1 MNSLNK
7 SSEILIAEMQSESLI
22 RKELDDVILYFDYT
36 EDDSTS
42 NTVLSLI
49 TISKNHGERFLF
61 HKIEST
67 SKLKCLSKM
76 IDYIK
81 SDFKVNHQNYEIV
94 WVKKGEI
101 KSNISWFHGK
111 SFLDVV
117 DKFFYMKDP
126 SDILIYEVKMKPM
139 S

>member
-7 SSEILIAEMQSESLI
+7 SSEILLAEMTAEDII
-22 RKELDDVILYFDYT
+22 RKELNDVVLYFDYQEDENET
-36 EDDSTS
+36 E
-42 NTVLSLI
+42 LSLI

-61 HKIEST
+61 HKIKGK
-67 SKLKCLSKM
+67 SKLNCLNSM

-81 SDFKVNHQNYEIV
+81 SDYKLNFNNYEII
-94 WVKKGEI
+94 WVKKGEM

-117 DKFFYMKDP
+117 DKFFHLKDP
-126 SDILIYEVKMKPM
+126 SDIVIYEVKLKPQ

>member
-7 SSEILIAEMQSESLI
+7 SSEILLAEMTAEDII
-22 RKELDDVILYFDYT
+22 RKELSDVVLYFDYQEDEIET
-36 EDDSTS
+36 E
-42 NTVLSLI
+42 LSLI

-61 HKIEST
+61 HKVKGK
-67 SKLKCLSKM
+67 SKLHCLNIM

-81 SDFKVNHQNYEIV
+81 SNYKLNFNNYEIV
-94 WVKKGEI
+94 WVKRGET

-117 DKFFYMKDP
+117 DKFFHLKDP
-126 SDILIYEVKMKPM
+126 GDIVIYEVKLKPQ